1 MKPHQTASMLKA
13 QARGALLGHYLALC
27 GAYFTLALLRYFV
40 TAPMGLYSIHPPF
53 GMLLYYG
60 ITFGV
65 DVFFGIF
72 HAGIAFLFLSNAC
85 GRPVSSPGVFV
96 GFFLGPGKA
105 MQIQL
110 LPSLLLLIPN
120 SVADA
125 LLTRYLATLQ
135 DRWLYWGL
143 LCTLL
148 FLPFVLYVKIL
159 YSQVYFIMLDFP
171 EMSASECLRY
181 SRRLMK
187 GNKGRYLYL
196 MLSFLPLMLLGV
208 LTCGIG
214 LLYVYPYRQQTYA
227 TFYLDLVANQKR
239 PA

>member
-1 MKPHQTASMLKA
+1 MKAHTTSAALKA
-13 QARGALLGHYLALC
+13 QARGALLGHYLPLS
-27 GAYFTLALLRYFV
+27 GAYFTLALFRYLIAV
-40 TAPMGLYSIHPPF
+40 PSGLYSIRPPF
-53 GMLLYYG
+53 GTILYYG
-60 ITFGV
+60 IAFGL

-72 HAGIAFLFLSNAC
+72 SAGIAFLFLSNAC
-85 GRPVSSPGVFV
+85 GHPVSAPGIFA
-96 GFFLGPGKA
+96 GFSREPGKA
-105 MQIQL
+105 MRIQL

-125 LLTRYLATLQ
+125 LLTQYLATLQ
-135 DRWLYWGL
+135 DRWLYAGL
-143 LCTLL
+143 FCSLI

-181 SRRLMK
+181 SSRLMK

-196 MLSFLPLMLLGV
+196 MLSFIPLMLLGF

-227 TFYLDLVANQKR
+227 AFYVDLMSRQQR
-239 PA
+239 R

>member
-1 MKPHQTASMLKA
+1 MKPYATSASLKA
-13 QARGALLGHYLALC
+13 QARSALLGHYLPLS
-27 GAYFTLALLRYFV
+27 GAYFTLALFRYLIAV
-40 TAPMGLYSIHPPF
+40 PSGLYAIRPPF
-53 GMLLYYG
+53 GMILYYG
-60 ITFGV
+60 IAFGL

-72 HAGIAFLFLSNAC
+72 SAGIAFLFLSNAC
-85 GRPVSSPGVFV
+85 GHPVSSAGIFI
-96 GFFLGPGKA
+96 GFSRSPGKA
-105 MQIQL
+105 MQVQL

-120 SVADA
+120 SVTDA

-159 YSQVYFIMLDFP
+159 YSQFYFILLDFP
-171 EMSASECLRY
+171 EMSAPECLRY

-187 GNKGRYLYL
+187 GNKLRYLYL
-196 MLSFLPLMLLGV
+196 MLSFLPLMLLGI

-227 TFYLDLVANQKR
+227 AFYLDLMARQQAK
-239 PA
+239 